1 MRHLPMVA
9 MATIGSFLEFSLF
22 QSESENS
29 RVVWRS
35 PLVIASIDLERFL
48 IGHMIPCDRKALWHS
63 TLILV
68 RRVFRP

>member
-1 MRHLPMVA
+1 MVA
-9 MATIGSFLEFSLF
+9 IATIGSFLEFSLF

-48 IGHMIPCDRKALWHS
+48 IAWVFPPKRKAL
-63 TLILV
+63 
-68 RRVFRP
+68 

>member
-1 MRHLPMVA
+1 MVA

-29 RVVWRS
+29 RVAWRS

-48 IGHMIPCDRKALWHS
+48 IGHMIPCDRK
-63 TLILV
+63 TL
-68 RRVFRP
+68 